1 MRFSRDVPVERLS
14 GGTSLRWNVSPVERL
29 YKDVP
34 VERLYKGNVCTIC
47 VISYPINRHNH
58 VLQFSTTVDLP
69 DMRIELKTI
78 FASC

>member
-1 MRFSRDVPVERLS
+1 M
-14 GGTSLRWNVSPVERL
+14 ERL